1 MNNDA
6 KAEDSFWLKGTLLD
20 DIAMRVAY
28 VDGLSFLF
36 LCLCTTSCT
45 TPGDGWP
52 NSFIDLVASI

>member
-6 KAEDSFWLKGTLLD
+6 KAEASFCEKETLLD

-36 LCLCTTSCT
+36 LCLCAGCT